1 MIHELARQVTSS
13 ESAAINRNPISSHR
27 T

>member
-1 MIHELARQVTSS
+1 VIHELARQVTSS
-13 ESAAINRNPISSHR
+13 ESAAINRNPINSHR